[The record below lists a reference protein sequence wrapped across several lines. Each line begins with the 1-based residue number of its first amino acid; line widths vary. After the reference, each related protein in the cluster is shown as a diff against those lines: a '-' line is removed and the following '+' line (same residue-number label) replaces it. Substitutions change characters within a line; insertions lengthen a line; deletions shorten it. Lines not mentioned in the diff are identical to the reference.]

1 MALKDLVA
9 QKSAMAEEAIE
20 AIIKDFVR
28 YDPEERDIAFTPEF
42 AALGN
47 KAKILVYLVA
57 IQGWSFVVDDPVT
70 VETKP
75 ADLDEKLGIPGGSLR
90 PLLKDLRDRHLVVSK
105 GAGYSVRA
113 SSLAAIQRE
122 LEQKASSSAPA
133 RRRKGQKRTKSTN
146 SDDASSRED
155 TQKPETKGD
164 RKRASGSDLGETFR
178 GWIAEGYFDKPKTLS
193 DVQARFHQEAILIP
207 RTSIPKYLLAGVRDK
222 LLSREKQD
230 VNGKQ
235 LWVYQTKK
243 K

>member
-9 QKSAMAEEAIE
+9 QKSALAEEAIE
-20 AIIKDFVR
+20 AIIKEYVR

-47 KAKILVYLVA
+47 KGKVLVYLVA
-57 IQGWSFVVDDPVT
+57 VQGWSFVVDEPVT

-90 PLLKDLRDRHLVVSK
+90 PLLKDLKDRHLVISK

-122 LEQKASSSAPA
+122 LEQRPGAPTPT
-133 RRRKGQKRTKSTN
+133 RRRKPTKRPKAAVADEVSAREESQAPDAKS
-146 SDDASSRED
+146 
-155 TQKPETKGD
+155 D
-164 RKRASGSDLGETFR
+164 RRRKSGSDLGETFR
-178 GWIAEGYFDKPKTLS
+178 GWITDGYFDTPKTLS
-193 DVQARFHQEAILIP
+193 AVQARFHEEAILIP
-207 RTSIPKYLLAGVRDK
+207 RTSIPKYLLTGVRNK
-222 LLSREKQD
+222 LLFRVKQE